1 MRIDRY
7 IEDTQGA
14 KWVVD
19 FKTGEHRGAGRE
31 AYLDEQ
37 VRRYAQQLDEYA
49 RAKGD
54 ARRALYFP
62 LLHGWRE
69 WGK

>member
-7 IEDTQGA
+7 IEDAQG
-14 KWVVD
+14 KRWVID
-19 FKTGEHRGAGRE
+19 FKTGEHRGAGQN

-37 VRRYAQQLDEYA
+37 VRRYSAQLDTYA
-49 RAKGD
+49 NAKDG

-62 LLHGWRE
+62 LLSGWRE
-69 WGK
+69 W